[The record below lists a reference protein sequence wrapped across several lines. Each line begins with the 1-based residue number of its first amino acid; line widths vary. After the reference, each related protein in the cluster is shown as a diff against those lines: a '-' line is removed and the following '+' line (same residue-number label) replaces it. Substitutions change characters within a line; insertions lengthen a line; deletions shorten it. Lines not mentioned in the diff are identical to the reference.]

1 MKGGFGMADAAKSAW
16 LKKEGETRTVCVNHV
31 VALALFAGI
40 GIVVGTFGDQ

>member
-1 MKGGFGMADAAKSAW
+1 MADAARIS
-16 LKKEGETRTVCVNHV
+16 LEDEGEIRSVGVNHV